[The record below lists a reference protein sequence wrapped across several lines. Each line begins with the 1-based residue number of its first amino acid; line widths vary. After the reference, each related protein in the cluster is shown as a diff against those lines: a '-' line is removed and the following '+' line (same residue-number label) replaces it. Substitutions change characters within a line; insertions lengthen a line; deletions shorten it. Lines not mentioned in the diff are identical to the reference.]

1 MRRLSRSL
9 NPLSHG
15 RNVTCAQ
22 APIAAPYSME
32 VSMQKLQISVVTS
45 SRETADSRKVRIGA
59 QAPSLPRRIVKNGPA
74 GVADSRKVRLGAQAP
89 SLPRIVKGSA
99 AIADSRKVRLG
110 AQAPSLPIR
119 ITKVAAAAAVDSRKV
134 RLGAQAPSL
143 PIRITKAAAAAAGDR
158 RKVRL

>member
-1 MRRLSRSL
+1 MRRLSRFA
-9 NPLSHG
+9 NPLSYA
-15 RNVTCAQ
+15 RNVTSAQ

-32 VSMQKLQISVVTS
+32 VSMRKLQISVVTS

-59 QAPSLPRRIVKNGPA
+59 QAPSLPRIVRNGPA
-74 GVADSRKVRLGAQAP
+74 VTADSRKVRLGAQAP

-119 ITKVAAAAAVDSRKV
+119 IAKAAAAAAVDSRKV

-143 PIRITKAAAAAAGDR
+143 P
-158 RKVRL
+158 RK